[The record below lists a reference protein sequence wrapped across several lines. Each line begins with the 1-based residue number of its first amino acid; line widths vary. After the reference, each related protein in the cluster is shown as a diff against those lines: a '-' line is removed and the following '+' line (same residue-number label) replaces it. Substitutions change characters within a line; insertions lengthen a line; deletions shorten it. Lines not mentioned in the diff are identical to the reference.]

1 MVKTSEKLV
10 MTGLK
15 WRLSAG
21 VRKRPTANLPISKRY
36 AASAGVTSRVSQ
48 PHCPRANGLTAGARF
63 ESVTGNKLLVKASRE
78 GR

>member
-21 VRKRPTANLPISKRY
+21 VRKRPTANLPFGER
-36 AASAGVTSRVSQ
+36 
-48 PHCPRANGLTAGARF
+48 
-63 ESVTGNKLLVKASRE
+63 
-78 GR
+78 